1 MSPRRSRTRWQ
12 RLRRRLAGGLLAG
25 LALLDVADAV
35 DLRLAVS
42 RGPVSLPLYVADAK
56 GYFSAEGVGVRLKE
70 CHTGRQCFTQLEEG
84 QADLAT
90 SAEMVVALDSLRSS
104 NATIVATLST
114 SAQQIKLVAR
124 RSAGIH
130 VPADLRGKR
139 VGTVVKTSAQFY
151 LDSWLLYH
159 EVEAADVPVV
169 ALGVDQLVDA
179 LGARRVDAVVIWEPV
194 AAQAKARLGYDVADL
209 PSPRVYNQHFVL
221 AVGRALLAT
230 READVQR
237 LLRALLRAEQLIAE
251 RPAEAAEI
259 LASRLQL
266 DLALA
271 RIALGEHEYRL
282 SLTPAL
288 LSTMDSQARWAIR
301 ERLVEPGQRVGTLL
315 GAVDPAP
322 LRKVAPQAVS
332 LPMP

>member
-1 MSPRRSRTRWQ
+1 MSPARSLTRWQ
-12 RLRRRLAGGLLAG
+12 WLRRWLAAALLAG
-25 LALLDVADAV
+25 LALPDAAGAG

-56 GYFSAEGVGVRLKE
+56 GYFSAEGLGVRLME
-70 CHTGRQCFTQLEEG
+70 CHSGRQCFTQLEEG

-90 SAEMVVALDSLRSS
+90 AAELVVALDSLRSS
-104 NATIVATLST
+104 NATIIATLSS

-124 RSAGIH
+124 RSAGIA

-139 VGTVVKTSAQFY
+139 VGTVARTSAQFY

-159 EVEAADVPVV
+159 QVEADDVQVV

-179 LGARRVDAVVIWEPV
+179 LGARRVDAVAIWQPI
-194 AAQAKARLGYDVADL
+194 AAQAQARLGVDLAEL

-221 AVGRALLAT
+221 VVGRALLAA
-230 READVQR
+230 READVLR

-251 RPAEAAEI
+251 RPAEAAGI

-332 LPMP
+332 LPTP

>member
-1 MSPRRSRTRWQ
+1 MSDPRWPTRWQ
-12 RLRRRLAGGLLAG
+12 RLRRHLAAGVLAG
-25 LALLDVADAV
+25 LSLLDGAGAG

-56 GYFSAEGVGVRLKE
+56 GYFAAEGLGVRLLE
-70 CHTGRQCFTQLEEG
+70 CHSGRECFGQLEEG
-84 QADLAT
+84 RADLAT
-90 SAEMVVALDSLRSS
+90 AAELVVALDSLRSS
-104 NATIVATLST
+104 NATIVATV
-114 SAQQIKLVAR
+114 SASAEQIKLVAR
-124 RSAGIH
+124 RSAGIA

-139 VGTVVKTSAQFY
+139 IGTVAKTSAEFF
-151 LDSWLLYH
+151 LDRWLLYH
-159 EVEAADVPVV
+159 EVDAADVHVV

-179 LGARRVDAVVIWEPV
+179 LAARRVDAVAIWEPI
-194 AAQAKARLGYDVADL
+194 AAQAQARLGHDLAAL
-209 PSPRVYNQHFVL
+209 PSPRVYNQQFVL
-221 AVGRALLAT
+221 AVGRSLLAA
-230 READVQR
+230 RDADVQR
-237 LLRALLRAEQLIAE
+237 LLRALLRAERLIAE

-271 RIALGEHEYRL
+271 RIALGEHDYRL
-282 SLTPAL
+282 SLTPTL

-301 ERLVEPGQRVGTLL
+301 ERLVEPGQRIGTLL

>member
-1 MSPRRSRTRWQ
+1 MSGRHLRPRWG
-12 RLRRRLAGGLLAG
+12 RLLRQLAVGGLAA
-25 LALLDVADAV
+25 LALLDAAV
-35 DLRLAVS
+35 GGDLRLAVS

-56 GYFSAEGVGVRLKE
+56 GYFSAEGVGVRLLE
-70 CHTGRQCFTQLEEG
+70 CHSGRQCFAQLEEG

-90 SAEMVVALDSLRSS
+90 AAELIIALDSLKSS
-104 NATIVATLST
+104 NATIVATLSS

-124 RSAGIH
+124 QSAGIA

-139 VGTVVKTSAQFY
+139 IGTVAKTSAQFF

-159 EVEAADVPVV
+159 EIDVAEVRVV

-179 LGARRVDAVVIWEPV
+179 LAARRVDAVAIWEPV
-194 AAQAKARLGYDVADL
+194 AAQARAQLGRDL
-209 PSPRVYNQHFVL
+209 APLPAPRVYNQHFVL
-221 AVGRALLAT
+221 AAARALLAG
-230 READVQR
+230 RETDVQR
-237 LLRALLRAEQLIAE
+237 LLRALWRAEQLIAE

-266 DLALA
+266 DLGQVKAT
-271 RIALGEHEYRL
+271 LGEHEFRL

-301 ERLVEPGQRVGTLL
+301 ERLVEPGHRIGTLL

-322 LRKVAPQAVS
+322 LRKVAPEAVS
-332 LPMP
+332 LPLP